1 MSEPRVVVAVD
12 ASPLSLAAAAASAEL
27 AAALGAELVG
37 LFVEDLDLLRLSA
50 SSAAVEADRLSGRSR
65 RFATGDLERQLR
77 AQAARALAGF
87 ERATGGRAPR
97 ASFRVA
103 RGRIAREILA
113 AAGESG
119 VVVLGGVGFGGDGRR
134 LGSTAREVVA
144 ARGGAILELRLSS
157 SAASASERPA
167 PDRGGE
173 ESGAAVAAGDLVRR
187 VRELLD
193 RLTAPVLVVR

>member
-37 LFVEDLDLLRLSA
+37 LFVEDLELLRLSA
-50 SSAAVEADRLSGRSR
+50 SAEAVEADRLSGRSR
-65 RFATGDLERQLR
+65 PFATGDLERQLR
-77 AQAARALAGF
+77 AQAARAAAGF

-97 ASFRVA
+97 SSFRVA

-113 AAGESG
+113 AAGETG

-157 SAASASERPA
+157 AAVARERPA
-167 PDRGGE
+167 ADRGGE
-173 ESGAAVAAGDLVRR
+173 EASAAVAAGDLVRR

>member
-37 LFVEDLDLLRLSA
+37 LFVEDLELLRLSA
-50 SSAAVEADRLSGRSR
+50 STEAVEADRLSGRSR
-65 RFATGDLERQLR
+65 PFATGDLERQLR

-97 ASFRVA
+97 SSFRVA

-157 SAASASERPA
+157 AASASERPA
-167 PDRGGE
+167 PDRRGE
-173 ESGAAVAAGDLVRR
+173 ASGAVVTAGELVRR